1 MFARV
6 VVENTKRHTFL
17 VDNDSKLN
25 EDVDFMPD
33 YVNFDGNLENSR
45 GPAEE
50 ENLIFPVTDP
60 NTDVVIQV
68 SSIDGVA
75 LWLLGLLASG
85 SSTFTVV
92 PRVSWLPATC
102 FWYADLGVGK
112 RKPW

>member
-45 GPAEE
+45 DPAEE

-68 SSIDGVA
+68 SSIDGVG
-75 LWLLGLLASG
+75 LW
-85 SSTFTVV
+85 
-92 PRVSWLPATC
+92 
-102 FWYADLGVGK
+102 
-112 RKPW
+112 